1 MSHIVNLKRM
11 RFLHHEMNEF
21 IKKSNLEN
29 IYMPGW
35 SEPTM
40 WGGTSLLQMHL
51 RVLQDL
57 LEMKRDS
64 KWNWDFVLNLSETDF
79 PIKFVYI

>member
-1 MSHIVNLKRM
+1 M

-21 IKKSNLEN
+21 IKKSNREN
-29 IYMPGW
+29 IYMPDW
-35 SEPTM
+35 SEATM